1 MNRDFEPEI
10 QELAD
15 LMRDFMNTQ
24 ILPSEDAWAAQRD
37 EFGINSELP
46 IVEELR
52 RKSARRGLWNLL
64 QPQAAAITHVESALI
79 ARITGWSPLLAP
91 ESINSQDPD
100 YGNMNVLNAFANES
114 QREVWL
120 EPLFDGATRSA
131 WAMSESAEMLAG
143 RPPGKTTYRLEGA
156 EFVLNGH
163 QNFVAGIADR
173 RCAFI
178 ALIAESIPTAPT
190 PHAQQ
195 SVFLI
200 PTHTP
205 GISIEPSTSARDY
218 MPQLRLSPVTFIDVR
233 IPAENLI
240 GAQGDGPKILATRLR
255 LGRINRAMR
264 SLGMADRALSNVIHQ
279 ERPDEQAKVWIR
291 QSQLVLDVVENRILD
306 LAERLDTPG
315 ADVPTNTEIST
326 TAEEAHGLGLSIS
339 REAQHY
345 LQGGR
350 GEDADLVA
358 YFSDWIKGMRAFDA
372 SDVSRVDELSPSRTS
387 GSLRRTS
394 F

>member
-24 ILPSEDAWAAQRD
+24 ILPSEAAWATQRD
-37 EFGINSELP
+37 ARGINSVLP

-64 QPQAAAITHVESALI
+64 QPQAAAITHVESAKI

-91 ESINSQDPD
+91 ETINSQDPD
-100 YGNMNVLNAFANES
+100 YGNMNVLNAFANEA
-114 QREVWL
+114 QRETWL
-120 EPLFDGATRSA
+120 EPLFDGTTRSA

-143 RPPGKTTYRLEGA
+143 RPAGKITYHRDGSD
-156 EFVLNGH
+156 FVLTGH
-163 QNFVAGIADR
+163 VNFVAGIADQ

-178 ALIAESIPTAPT
+178 ALIGESMPNPLTSR
-190 PHAQQ
+190 PHQ
-195 SVFLI
+195 SVFVI
-200 PTHTP
+200 PTQNS
-205 GISIEPSTSARDY
+205 GISIEPSTVSHGY
-218 MPQLRLSPVTFIDVR
+218 LPQLRLSPVTFTNVH
-233 IPAENLI
+233 IPAENLV
-240 GAQGDGPKILATRLR
+240 GAEGDGPVILATRLR

-279 ERPDEQAKVWIR
+279 QHPNEQARIWIR
-291 QSQLVLDVVENRILD
+291 QCQLVLDVVENRILD

-315 ADVPTNTEIST
+315 ADIPTNTEIST
-326 TAEEAHGLGLSIS
+326 AAEEAHGLGLSIS

-350 GEDADLVA
+350 SEDAELVA

-372 SDVSRVDELSPSRTS
+372 SDVSRVEDFSLSSPRAS
-387 GSLRRTS
+387 
-394 F
+394 